1 MAGAASATVPGS
13 TSSPITDQLA
23 AIVEDYEEDAQ
34 VSSRDARMERIA
46 ARIQLEERRRA
57 AAAPAYAGTSCADAA
72 AAHGRLEEEAPPSML
87 LQLAQA
93 AATEGM
99 HGAAAVPHS
108 PPPRRSRRTPAAAAQ
123 PPAAAAQPPGATMV
137 PAAAAQPPAAAA
149 QPAAA
154 AAQPPGATMVPAAAA
169 QPPAAAAQQ
178 PGASL
183 VPAAQPPF
191 LGGDNNS
198 LMEAAAKLR
207 SLGRQLTSGD
217 EAGSMV
223 AAASAVLHGA
233 ATMLTAQAQQHHQL
247 KLAVLAAMGATGPLM
262 QNGRTMAGSLNAS
275 LDASASRMPAV
286 VVDLAGPPQ
295 HRDRSRGR
303 KPRGTRPQTA
313 PQPEQPHREADP
325 LPPPRPPQQET
336 PGAADAAEAAPPP
349 GKTRRRRVSRRKTAA
364 AARAAAQE
372 ADERAAEATAR
383 AAGLEQQNAHLHAA
397 LTEAQA
403 AASKATAGLAAAEEQ
418 LAAVSS
424 APALSGARERAAPA
438 ARAGADDSPAAP
450 AVSAAGS
457 TLASSQPGGGNMF
470 SYPLEPASLLGEAGS
485 PPQQEASSGAAGAS
499 GGPASELPPMV
510 DNPLATQSP
519 LPAAPPFRHRSPAQ
533 ERREG
538 WPVSRVIAHH
548 VEDGELH
555 ICLEWD
561 LQWVKADRA
570 EIGLIPELLLAYQA
584 ASGCDMSEWIA
595 HFGGPAAAPLQQQ
608 QQQQQPAAPPRQSPA
623 EARVAAVMLRPQV
636 QQHIAAQ
643 PLALSN
649 CQGYAANA
657 VVELQVRFPA
667 LSAMLLTELHKTKH
681 PRADG
686 FTTFAAPRPGSDAGG
701 VAVLI
706 RSQLA
711 PQLWR
716 QRPGEGVLWV
726 RLPVALPDGAD
737 LFLAVCYN
745 PPYQRGGRSKEE
757 AEEEEAGWWERLA
770 HDWVAA
776 ARLGVPVVAGD
787 FNARTKSCPDFP
799 PSQPTPARS
808 SCDPDKNQR
817 GRRLLAWCQEV
828 GARICN
834 GRVPGDE
841 RGAPTS
847 WGVHGTGRSV
857 VDYFMV
863 PAGQLPWVRR
873 LVVDERSVVGDH
885 ATLVLSMAGAPQPTH
900 QSEPETDPCFFRFC
914 RPSDCDRV
922 AAAVDYL
929 AASP

>member
-1 MAGAASATVPGS
+1 MKNASLFALVAWLVAWLALLVAWALLAAAILWTYRDRVSRAVAALRGERGHGMPSLHLPAATPLRLSLSGSAASTQHEARTAVLEAVGRCGVDTARCDCGIPALVHGAWEVEIRVPAALHDALAAKGALGEHLAASPPLPAPLPIQPGVPG
-13 TSSPITDQLA
+13 PAPGPLP
-23 AIVEDYEEDAQ
+23 
-34 VSSRDARMERIA
+34 
-46 ARIQLEERRRA
+46 
-57 AAAPAYAGTSCADAA
+57 AAAP
-72 AAHGRLEEEAPPSML
+72 P
-87 LQLAQA
+87 AQ
-93 AATEGM
+93 
-99 HGAAAVPHS
+99 
-108 PPPRRSRRTPAAAAQ
+108 
-123 PPAAAAQPPGATMV
+123 
-137 PAAAAQPPAAAA
+137 
-149 QPAAA
+149 
-154 AAQPPGATMVPAAAA
+154 
-169 QPPAAAAQQ
+169 
-178 PGASL
+178 
-183 VPAAQPPF
+183 
-191 LGGDNNS
+191 
-198 LMEAAAKLR
+198 
-207 SLGRQLTSGD
+207 
-217 EAGSMV
+217 
-223 AAASAVLHGA
+223 
-233 ATMLTAQAQQHHQL
+233 
-247 KLAVLAAMGATGPLM
+247 
-262 QNGRTMAGSLNAS
+262 
-275 LDASASRMPAV
+275 MPAV

-438 ARAGADDSPAAP
+438 ARQPVSGSAAAQAPAAPVRAGDTHNEAVDGTRGVPHRPELTPPAGGARTALPDGAGAARAPQASMGGLPHGAPALLPAPATVEHASPEVLPEGDTLVAAAELPAALPLPAPSSPAPAAAGAGADDSPAAP

-548 VEDGELH
+548 DEDGELH

-608 QQQQQPAAPPRQSPA
+608 QQQQQPAAPPVSYAAAAAAPPRAGASPSSPRPSHRSGSSTPRSSSSTPPAVLQRQSPA

-643 PLALSN
+643 REAAPQQQQQ
-649 CQGYAANA
+649 QGTRMVLRSAARA
-657 VVELQVRFPA
+657 AGSQDAGRAAGPA
-667 LSAMLLTELHKTKH
+667 S
-681 PRADG
+681 PRA
-686 FTTFAAPRPGSDAGG
+686 
-701 VAVLI
+701 
-706 RSQLA
+706 
-711 PQLWR
+711 
-716 QRPGEGVLWV
+716 
-726 RLPVALPDGAD
+726 
-737 LFLAVCYN
+737 
-745 PPYQRGGRSKEE
+745 
-757 AEEEEAGWWERLA
+757 
-770 HDWVAA
+770 
-776 ARLGVPVVAGD
+776 
-787 FNARTKSCPDFP
+787 
-799 PSQPTPARS
+799 
-808 SCDPDKNQR
+808 
-817 GRRLLAWCQEV
+817 
-828 GARICN
+828 
-834 GRVPGDE
+834 
-841 RGAPTS
+841 
-847 WGVHGTGRSV
+847 
-857 VDYFMV
+857 
-863 PAGQLPWVRR
+863 
-873 LVVDERSVVGDH
+873 
-885 ATLVLSMAGAPQPTH
+885 
-900 QSEPETDPCFFRFC
+900 
-914 RPSDCDRV
+914 
-922 AAAVDYL
+922 
-929 AASP
+929 